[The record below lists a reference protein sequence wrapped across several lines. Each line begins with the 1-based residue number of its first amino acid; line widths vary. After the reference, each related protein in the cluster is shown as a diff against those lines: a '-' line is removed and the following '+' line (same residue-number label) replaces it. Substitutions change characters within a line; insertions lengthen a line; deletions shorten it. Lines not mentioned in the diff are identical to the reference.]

1 MAQNADNNG
10 LNKEDEVKSV
20 ASTNAP
26 QALSG
31 SQQGAVGGQRVSN
44 YSSGTPV
51 GQQGSGRFTNLSK
64 YIGANAG
71 AGDQIGARIG
81 DTFNSKLGQ
90 QTNEISEKNQKIAA
104 NIESGNKVINEEGT
118 GFKQELG
125 NIGQGLNK
133 FNSMIDRA
141 GFDEAAK
148 QAQGFAT
155 SPKFS
160 RFQTIQSG
168 QAIDDNSLNQSQAD
182 ALASGNNLNK
192 FTQDRLNKIN
202 SEQGRYD
209 LMRDTY
215 GNKQNYSSGNARFDQ
230 LFLQN
235 SPTNVVGNLTN
246 QFNQGNL
253 NAAKQ
258 LENINLQGN
267 NINDLLTKE
276 SGLVGDL
283 NKQAKSNQDLF
294 NSQLGNQKNIDYI
307 QSLRDAKY
315 NEYLNQLK
323 TGNITSQVAGDMGLN
338 DLFTYEP
345 GGLGIDPSR
354 VSYKMGAQPALATQ
368 PKSYTPLSI
377 DDIKSGSTG
386 ANGSPE
392 LWEKLNNTQY
402 DITNA
407 QQSNPTRA
415 LRMYNTDLANTA
427 GSYLQQGKIANSM
440 QDIATQ
446 NDYDAYKALQAISGL
461 DTGKLIGAS
470 TINPAVMAKK
480 DSSGMTLAERI
491 GSQDKAF
498 RDTYAGKHINALAS
512 ATESGSGAMFDPGS
526 SEGGSGANSINS
538 GKAFIGDKDV
548 SSYNDF
554 MNNVISNNSKSRG
567 SGATGFASASVD
579 DAIRNG
585 LGGIV
590 AGGAKA
596 WDRGGDTNSNIAAY
610 NQATGSARNAVSDY
624 LNNLINQ
631 TGVKNT
637 GTIGLDDTNN
647 EVLKNARRFSGL
659 V

>member
-44 YSSGTPV
+44 YSSGTPA

-90 QTNEISEKNQKIAA
+90 QTNEISEKNQKIAT

-133 FNSMIDRA
+133 FNSMVDRA

-323 TGNITSQVAGDMGLN
+323 TGNITNQVAGEMGLN

-345 GGLGIDPSR
+345 GGLGVNPNRISA
-354 VSYKMGAQPALATQ
+354 KMSVGNIQ
-368 PKSYTPLSI
+368 
-377 DDIKSGSTG
+377 
-386 ANGSPE
+386 
-392 LWEKLNNTQY
+392 
-402 DITNA
+402 NA
-407 QQSNPTRA
+407 QQTNPERA

-461 DTGKLIGAS
+461 DTGKLTGAS

-498 RDTYAGKHINALAS
+498 RDAYAGKS
-512 ATESGSGAMFDPGS
+512 AQSMNKVTESGPGGNNFDMTGGTSGSNNITRDNIILNNMNLDDAVANFNKRLDNYRVTDSSQLGSGQLGS
-526 SEGGSGANSINS
+526 SYANI
-538 GKAFIGDKDV
+538 
-548 SSYNDF
+548 
-554 MNNVISNNSKSRG
+554 
-567 SGATGFASASVD
+567 D
-579 DAIRNG
+579 DYIRNG
-585 LGGIV
+585 NIQQLGGSRNNNIIFDNN
-590 AGGAKA
+590 GN
-596 WDRGGDTNSNIAAY
+596 TTSNQAAY
-610 NQATGSARNAVSDY
+610 ENANATARADLSNY
-624 LNNLINQ
+624 LNNIINK